1 MPRVFISY
9 RRDDSP
15 GHAGR
20 LYDRLIDH
28 FGQGQIF
35 MDVDTIKPGVNFVE
49 VVEQAVGICDGLVA
63 VTATGGR
70 RLEDPADLVKLEIA
84 TALKRGISVIP
95 VLVQGAQ
102 MPRAVDLPEDLKEL
116 AHRNALEVSAA
127 RFRSDVQRL
136 TEVLEAPPSETLAD
150 TVFVEPAHSSGG
162 GFVGRDTMRNN
173 SIEAYSH
180 LEGLTNTGAIVSR

>member
-1 MPRVFISY
+1 
-9 RRDDSP
+9 
-15 GHAGR
+15 
-20 LYDRLIDH
+20 
-28 FGQGQIF
+28 
-35 MDVDTIKPGVNFVE
+35 MDVDAIKPGLNFVE
-49 VVEQAVGICDGLVA
+49 VVEQAVGVCDGLVA
-63 VTATGGR
+63 VIGREWMEASDATGGR

-116 AHRNALEVSAA
+116 AHHNALEVSAA
-127 RFRSDVQRL
+127 RFRSDVERL
-136 TEVLEAPPSETLAD
+136 TEVLEAPTSETLAD
-150 TVFVEPAHSSGG
+150 TVFVEPAHPSGG